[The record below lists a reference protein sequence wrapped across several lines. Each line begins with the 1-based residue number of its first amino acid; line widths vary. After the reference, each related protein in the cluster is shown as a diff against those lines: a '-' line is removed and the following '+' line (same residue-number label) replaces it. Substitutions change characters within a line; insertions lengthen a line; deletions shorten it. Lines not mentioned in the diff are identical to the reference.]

1 MSLIGEILPLSHI
14 VLDLEVGSKKR
25 LFEEAGLLLE
35 HEAELPHGDVFDCLF
50 AREKLG
56 STGLGQGVA
65 FPHGRHPR
73 MKKATGA
80 FIRSKEPVAFDAPD
94 GKPVSLIFTLLVPE
108 NATGEHLEVL
118 SKLAGRF
125 SQKAVR
131 EALMSA
137 TSAEEVRK
145 LLAEE

>member
-14 VLDLEVGSKKR
+14 VLGLEVSSKKR
-25 LFEEAGLLLE
+25 VFEQAGLLLE
-35 HEAELPHGDVFDCLF
+35 NEAGLARADVFDCLF

-56 STGLGQGVA
+56 TTGLGQGVA
-65 FPHGRHPR
+65 IPHGRHASV
-73 MKKATGA
+73 KKAVGA
-80 FIRSKEPVAFDAPD
+80 FIRTQEPVAFDAPD
-94 GKPVSLIFTLLVPE
+94 GKPVSLIFVLLVPE

-137 TSAEEVRK
+137 DAQEVRRI
-145 LLAEE
+145 LTEE

>member
-14 VLDLEVGSKKR
+14 VLDLEVSSKKR
-25 LFEEAGLLLE
+25 VFEQAGLLLE
-35 HEAELPHGDVFDCLF
+35 NEAGLARADVFDCLF
-50 AREKLG
+50 ARETLG
-56 STGLGQGVA
+56 TTGLGQSVA
-65 FPHGRHPR
+65 IPHGRHASV
-73 MKKATGA
+73 KKAVGA
-80 FIRSKEPVAFDAPD
+80 FIRTQEPVAFDAPD
-94 GKPVSLIFTLLVPE
+94 GKPVSLIFVLLVPE

-137 TSAEEVRK
+137 DAQEVRRI
-145 LLAEE
+145 LTEE

>member
-14 VLDLEVGSKKR
+14 VLDLEVGSKNACLKKS
-25 LFEEAGLLLE
+25 GLLLE

-65 FPHGRHPR
+65 IPHGRHACV
-73 MKKATGA
+73 KKATGA
-80 FIRSKEPVAFDAPD
+80 FIRTKEPVAFDAPD

>member
-1 MSLIGEILPLSHI
+1 MSLIGEILPSSHI
-14 VLDLEVGSKKR
+14 LLDLEVSSKKR
-25 LFEEAGLLLE
+25 LFEQAGLLLE
-35 HEAELPHGDVFDCLF
+35 NEAGVARSEVFDCLF

-65 FPHGRHPR
+65 IPHGRHACV
-73 MKKATGA
+73 KKATGA
-80 FIRSKEPVAFDAPD
+80 FIRTKEPVAFDAPD

-108 NATGEHLEVL
+108 NATSEHLEVL

>member
-14 VLDLEVGSKKR
+14 VLDLEVSSKKR
-25 LFEEAGLLLE
+25 VFEQAGLLLE
-35 HEAELPHGDVFDCLF
+35 NEAGLARADVFDCLF

-56 STGLGQGVA
+56 TTGLGQGVA
-65 FPHGRHPR
+65 IAQGRHASV
-73 MKKATGA
+73 KKAVGA
-80 FIRSKEPVAFDAPD
+80 FIRTQEPVAFDAPD
-94 GKPVSLIFTLLVPE
+94 GKPVSLIFVLLVPE

-137 TSAEEVRK
+137 DAQEVRRI
-145 LLAEE
+145 LTEE

>member
-65 FPHGRHPR
+65 IPHGRHACV
-73 MKKATGA
+73 KKATGA
-80 FIRSKEPVAFDAPD
+80 FIRTKEPVALSGTNEVKIRDTGLPSGAS
-94 GKPVSLIFTLLVPE
+94 K
-108 NATGEHLEVL
+108 ATGPFFRIN
-118 SKLAGRF
+118 A
-125 SQKAVR
+125 AV
-131 EALMSA
+131 AFFA
-137 TSAEEVRK
+137 QA
-145 LLAEE
+145 

>member
-14 VLDLEVGSKKR
+14 VLDLEVSSKKR
-25 LFEEAGLLLE
+25 VFEQAGLLLE
-35 HEAELPHGDVFDCLF
+35 NEAGLARADVFDCLF

-56 STGLGQGVA
+56 TTGLGHGVA
-65 FPHGRHPR
+65 IPHGRHASV
-73 MKKATGA
+73 KKAVGA
-80 FIRSKEPVAFDAPD
+80 FIRTQEPVALDAPD
-94 GKPVSLIFTLLVPE
+94 GKPVSLIFVLLVPE

-137 TSAEEVRK
+137 DAQEVRRI
-145 LLAEE
+145 LTEE